1 MSCNRVFVDQ
11 QNVCPRCRYWNK
23 IANKLANKV
32 MKQISWEESRSR
44 IQAEMEELTR
54 DGLDP
59 ATILISEM
67 RKYGH
72 MF

>member
-1 MSCNRVFVDQ
+1 MR
-11 QNVCPRCRYWNK
+11 NK
-23 IANKLANKV
+23 ARDIKLVKRILKRLA
-32 MKQISWEESRSR
+32 WEEMRDR
-44 IQAEMEELTR
+44 IRAEMEELVR

-59 ATILISEM
+59 ATILIGEM

>member
-1 MSCNRVFVDQ
+1 MSSFCNNRRRREKTRLE
-11 QNVCPRCRYWNK
+11 NR
-23 IANKLANKV
+23 I
-32 MKQISWEESRSR
+32 MKQIAWEEVRDR
-44 IQAEMEELTR
+44 IRAEMEELIR

-59 ATILISEM
+59 AIILIGEM